1 MSDHVGRSLHSF
13 GSKQGPTIK
22 SCGGVLSGPKLIS
35 FRAPYPTK
43 VNLKAN

>member
-1 MSDHVGRSLHSF
+1 MNGYAGRSLYSF

-35 FRAPYPTK
+35 FKPEI
-43 VNLKAN
+43 KANFLKPPE